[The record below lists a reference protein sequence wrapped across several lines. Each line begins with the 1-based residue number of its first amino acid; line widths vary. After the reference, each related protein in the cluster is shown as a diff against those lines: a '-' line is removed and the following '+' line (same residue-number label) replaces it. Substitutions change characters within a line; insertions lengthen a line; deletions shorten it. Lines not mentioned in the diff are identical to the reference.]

1 MDTIE
6 LYNQL
11 QKKLK
16 EKPAHMA
23 TDIVKEQHQSYINYH
38 LATKPDEIYIIPM
51 EEMAELTQHLSK
63 IIRGKENVQNIG
75 LLEELVDVQIYLD
88 NLRMFCNIDNDTFE
102 YVKDI
107 KFERAAR
114 KIKEGIA

>member
-1 MDTIE
+1 MDAIE
-6 LYNQL
+6 LNTQL
-11 QKKLK
+11 QQKLK
-16 EKPAHMA
+16 ERPAHISA
-23 TDIVKEQHQSYINYH
+23 DVAKEMHQSYIDYH

-63 IIRGKENVQNIG
+63 IIRGKENMQNIG
-75 LLEELVDVQIYLD
+75 LLEELVDVQICLD
-88 NLRMFCNIDNDTFE
+88 NLRMFCNIEDDTFE

-114 KIKEGIA
+114 TIKEDTV